1 MRCDRDTRKDEIM
14 TAMAAYRGM
23 EGARFRL
30 TNPGPA
36 IKLRMMQ
43 DPDYARAVASA
54 WDMVRHGIDAKLVQI
69 SRDKSQPKPL
79 VTDHALMAEVCRQA
93 FLLRIAHAKDS
104 PPAAAAFTLER
115 IGLTMGSEDFLI
127 REGALDPEPAP
138 SPGPDMF

>member
-1 MRCDRDTRKDEIM
+1 MRCDRDARKDEIM
-14 TAMAAYRGM
+14 SAMAAYRGM

-93 FLLRIAHAKDS
+93 FLLRIAHAKDN